1 MLSALRRGS
10 WLAVAS
16 LILLLAACGG
26 GGEGQAT
33 PTPAPA
39 LTITPP
45 GPDQGTVTPTPPA
58 PETEYWLAYRE
69 FGAEQ
74 DTIWRVRP
82 QDPANREQ
90 MAVIAHSDGCGI
102 RASLSPDGRM
112 LAYTVQPPGTPC
124 LPDNS
129 TAHAHIIDLLRKEDD
144 KIAEGVDLRF
154 TPLWSPDGGLL
165 YLRRY
170 AGAEFLNA
178 DVSILRV
185 KVQRKAP
192 PGKETPEPTPPTP
205 VPQDPVTV
213 ILQDKVSAV
222 LSFIP
227 IGFAGDRKTMY
238 FIQVQGG
245 TTVATL
251 AGAYAP
257 ATTEAVATAEAE
269 AGATATA
276 LASQTA
282 TAGGTVEA
290 GATLVP
296 PLSPTPPASFVV
308 KLSDQLI
315 SDPDL
320 SPDGSRLAFVA
331 QQLVEGEPLDR
342 VFVADLA
349 SKTVAPLASEGL
361 PSGHHLSPVWHPD
374 GQRLAVGTLPQAGGP
389 GAIALVPVAGGI
401 PSFLTPP
408 AVGFDRPLSWS
419 PDGKYLAAYSFS
431 GDSLVN
437 PGSARLELLAITG
450 QRTTVAAGA
459 DLLALGWWK
468 PAPEE

>member
-1 MLSALRRGS
+1 L
-10 WLAVAS
+10 WLAVVA
-16 LILLLAACGG
+16 LLLSVVACGG
-26 GGEGQAT
+26 GGGGRAT
-33 PTPAPA
+33 PTPAPV

-45 GPDQGTVTPTPPA
+45 GPGEGTVTPTPPG
-58 PETEYWLAYRE
+58 PETEYWLVYRE
-69 FGAEQ
+69 FGAQQ

-82 QDPANREQ
+82 QDTASREQ
-90 MAVIAHSDGCGI
+90 VAVIAHSDGCGV

-129 TAHAHIIDLLRKEDD
+129 TAHAHVIDLLRKEDE
-144 KIAEGVDLRF
+144 KIAEGIDLRF
-154 TPLWSPDGGLL
+154 TPLWDPEGGLL

-185 KVQRKAP
+185 KVQRKAL
-192 PGKETPEPTPPTP
+192 PGKETPEPTAPTP

-213 ILQDKVSAV
+213 ILQDKVSTV

-227 IGFAGDRKTMY
+227 IGFAPDRKTMY

-257 ATTEAVATAEAE
+257 ATSEAVATAEAE

-276 LASQTA
+276 LANETA
-282 TAGGTVEA
+282 TAGGTVEP

-296 PLSPTPPASFVV
+296 PVSPTPPASFVV

-315 SDPDL
+315 SEPNL
-320 SPDGSRLAFVA
+320 SSDGSRLAFVA

-342 VFVADLA
+342 VFVADLT
-349 SKTVAPLASEGL
+349 SKTVAPLGTEDL
-361 PSGHHLSPVWHPD
+361 PPGHHLSPVWHPD
-374 GQRLAVGTLPQAGGP
+374 GQRLAVGTLPRAGEP
-389 GAIALVPVAGGI
+389 GAVALVPVAGGP

-408 AVGFDRPLSWS
+408 AAGFDRPLSWS
-419 PDGKYLAAYSFS
+419 PDGKFLAAYSFS
-431 GDSLVN
+431 GESLVN

-450 QRTTVAAGA
+450 QRATVAEGA
-459 DLLALGWWK
+459 DLLVIGWWK
-468 PAPEE
+468 PAPPE